1 MAPGLRQFTERRA
14 DGDGH
19 PVLDTDVGEE
29 LMLVRPEVSIVIGN
43 RSPESPGTL
52 YISTK

>member
-1 MAPGLRQFTERRA
+1 MVLGLRQFTDRS
-14 DGDGH
+14 GDGAGE
-19 PVLDTDVGEE
+19 PVLNTENEE
-29 LMLVRPEVSIVIGN
+29 EIMHVQHSVSIVIGN